1 MVRLD
6 LLKTRTLR
14 RILEKHLNDDIVV
27 QEIAMELEDIE
38 IQLMGLQEAIKHT
51 PNQDGTSSITLQQ
64 N

>member
-14 RILEKHLNDDIVV
+14 RILETHLNDDVVV
-27 QEIAMELEDIE
+27 QEIAMELEDVE

-51 PNQDGTSSITLQQ
+51 SNQDGTSSITLQQ